1 MCSKKANKKTR
12 GEILLEDWTLDIGH
26 LKIAPIFGIHTPT
39 PQTSGDGNIGGAQE
53 GAGSVWKGRTR
64 GGPVEMEATPTKS
77 CRMDR
82 LHPNLGRMR
91 WAGGFPHSEKGVE
104 VGASRG
110 SPLDNGAHRRSGREL
125 GAGGRGR
132 WATGGRPGRGWR

>member
-53 GAGSVWKGRTR
+53 GAGER
-64 GGPVEMEATPTKS
+64 VE
-77 CRMDR
+77 
-82 LHPNLGRMR
+82 
-91 WAGGFPHSEKGVE
+91 
-104 VGASRG
+104 
-110 SPLDNGAHRRSGREL
+110 GAHKRGACRDGGDTHEILSHGPLASEL
-125 GAGGRGR
+125 GEDAMGR
-132 WATGGRPGRGWR
+132 WFSP